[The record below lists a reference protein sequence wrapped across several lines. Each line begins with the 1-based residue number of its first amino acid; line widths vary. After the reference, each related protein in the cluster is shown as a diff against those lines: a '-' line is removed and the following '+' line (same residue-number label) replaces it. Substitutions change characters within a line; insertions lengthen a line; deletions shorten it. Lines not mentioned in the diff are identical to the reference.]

1 MKRFQMNE
9 EEYKRIQEAE
19 KATKDKNVSRRLR
32 VLMLR
37 YEGNTTT
44 EVAKATGMSRVN
56 VSVICKRYREQG
68 LEEFM
73 RNKYTSHRRALTE
86 EQENEILKRFEEAAE
101 AGQEVTVKEIKTAFD
116 EVRGKDTG
124 SSYIYMLLKRHGW
137 RKVMPRSR
145 HPKAASEEAC
155 EASKKLKLVYR
166 KPEKACSRNYQAK
179 CV

>member
-1 MKRFQMNE
+1 MKRLQMNE

-101 AGQEVTVKEIKTAFD
+101 ARQEVTVKEIKATFD

-124 SSYIYMLLKRHGW
+124 SSYIYMLLNRHG
-137 RKVMPRSR
+137 
-145 HPKAASEEAC
+145 C
-155 EASKKLKLVYR
+155 EK
-166 KPEKACSRNYQAK
+166 
-179 CV
+179 